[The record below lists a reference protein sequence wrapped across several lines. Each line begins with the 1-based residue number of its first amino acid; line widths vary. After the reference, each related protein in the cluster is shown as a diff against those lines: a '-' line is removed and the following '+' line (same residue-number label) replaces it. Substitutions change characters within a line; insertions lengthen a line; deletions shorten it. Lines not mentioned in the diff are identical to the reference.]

1 MVNRRRPSQDA
12 NHHTKNRERWQ
23 CSVSVIS
30 YWSGD
35 ARPVCCYVRRS
46 KHTAGPSSTQE
57 TPACLVR
64 AHGEL
69 SWTGSVPHL
78 HMSVHLGVTKWLVKC
93 WCCCQL
99 SVVRLLSLS
108 VPAACSLPVRVST
121 TTHSDSENNSI
132 CRPHNKIILKLL
144 NVSTQLFCFVQNF
157 RLRPTLS
164 EYEIYFINF

>member
-1 MVNRRRPSQDA
+1 M
-12 NHHTKNRERWQ
+12 
-23 CSVSVIS
+23 SVIS

-69 SWTGSVPHL
+69 SWTGSVPQIGLRHSPPHVSSPGSYQVAGQVL
-78 HMSVHLGVTKWLVKC
+78 ML
-93 WCCCQL
+93 L